1 MNKKLFLGMFAA
13 AGMLLATSCSNDELD
28 VVQSGN
34 EAQVTFSLGLEGGIA
49 SRAISDGTGA
59 KKLVCAVYNANNEVI
74 KTVSINN
81 TAVNTTT
88 GQFVNTSAFQGGL
101 TDQINVTLAKGQTYT
116 MVFWAQ
122 NGTCDAYDTDDLK
135 AVKVD
140 YTNGAEGTA
149 ATGDLNNDETRDA
162 FYAAETF
169 KVEGDK
175 EINVTL
181 KRPFAQINVGVTAE
195 DWEAAVASGITIQNS
210 SVVIKNVADEINLLT
225 GAVTA
230 SEAMAEGIT
239 YALNAIPND
248 PAILKADANEDGID
262 EEYQWLSMS
271 YILVND
277 TDNEADENGLLG
289 TDQAVLEGLK
299 FTFEP
304 KSGQSI
310 AFEEGLAGAPVRRN
324 WRTNILGKILTG
336 DVQFN
341 ITIDPAYDD
350 DYIYP
355 SKAEEELEFA
365 ATFGG
370 KVTLSEDVTLTTPLA
385 VTADMI
391 LDLNGHTI
399 TNKVENAKTD
409 VIVVEEGATL
419 TINGDGKVEAVSG
432 NDGYAIIAEGKVI
445 INGGTYR
452 SGLDETQDGNCTVY
466 ARGKG
471 EVYIYGG
478 DFSTPDG
485 DDTTLIINKKDADRN
500 TTTIEIYGGTFKN
513 FDPANNAAEGAN
525 TNFVAEGYKS
535 LESGDNYVV
544 VANEVDAIATT
555 ADVLATA
562 LTADE
567 ENIKVIL
574 ANDIDLP
581 ITSLGTQT
589 GGSGEYKLGG
599 ENTKSIVI
607 DLNGKKLNITT
618 TYWSNLGAKNENA
631 LFTIKNGTMTSSQ
644 ATGTWNSYDLTFSN
658 CNYAIENVVF
668 EKAVAFANAGKSVVL
683 KNITINETHDYYAMW
698 ITAEGQNITIDGLT
712 INSDGRGIKIDEE
725 YVGTPAKVT
734 LNINNVTFKTEKKA
748 AVLVKSAAGAT
759 INASN
764 LNISEVTADQ
774 YFAVWVDEDAAAHA
788 DKVIVNGAMKA
799 VEGKIA
805 NVNSS
810 TELAAATIENNSVI
824 FLGAGDYIVPASAK
838 GKNVTFIGTGNP
850 EDVKVA
856 VTKVGTGGENCD
868 YGLDGS
874 TVTFEGITITT
885 NSSTYIGYARCN
897 GTYKNCIING
907 TYTLYG
913 NSTFEN
919 CTFNVSG
926 DVYNI
931 WTWGAP
937 TATFTGCTFNSDG
950 KAMLLYGTE
959 NTKLTINNCTFND
972 KGGLTDLKAA
982 VEIGNDYDKSY
993 ELIVNNTTVNGY
1005 AINDKGIVTNTTLW
1019 ANKNS
1024 MSKEKLN
1031 VVVDGVDVY

>member
-49 SRAISDGTGA
+49 TRAISDGTGA
-59 KKLVCAVYNANNEVI
+59 KKLVCAVYDASGNVL

-135 AVKVD
+135 AVQVD

-149 ATGDLNNDETRDA
+149 ATGGLNNDETRDA

-169 KVEGDK
+169 KVEGNK

-195 DWEAAVASGITIQNS
+195 DWKAAVASGITIEKS

-350 DYIYP
+350 DDYIYP

-370 KVTLSEDVTLTTPLA
+370 TVTLSEDITLTTPLA

-419 TINGDGKVEAVSG
+419 TINGDGKVTALSG
-432 NDGYAIIAEGKVI
+432 NDGYAIIAKGKVI

-452 SGLDETQDGNCTVY
+452 SGLDKNNDGNCTIY
-466 ARGKG
+466 ATGKG

-478 DFSTPDG
+478 DFA
-485 DDTTLIINKKDADRN
+485 TTEEDKTTHIINKKDADRA
-500 TTTIEIYGGTFKN
+500 TTTILIYGGTFKN
-513 FDPANNAAEGAN
+513 FNPANNGAEGAN

-544 VANEVDAIATT
+544 VADNIDAVAADATELNDALKAGDNVVMVEDVTIETTTESNGYGNTGIYVKDGQVFDGNGNTLSVPGATTTWASAIATT
-555 ADVLATA
+555 
-562 LTADE
+562 
-567 ENIKVIL
+567 
-574 ANDIDLP
+574 
-581 ITSLGTQT
+581 
-589 GGSGEYKLGG
+589 GG
-599 ENTKSIVI
+599 
-607 DLNGKKLNITT
+607 
-618 TYWSNLGAKNENA
+618 
-631 LFTIKNGTMTSSQ
+631 TIKNVTITAGFRGIFMPG
-644 ATGTWNSYDLTFSN
+644 ATTDVYID
-658 CNYAIENVVF
+658 NVVIGG
-668 EKAVAFANAGKSVVL
+668 N
-683 KNITINETHDYYAMW
+683 
-698 ITAEGQNITIDGLT
+698 GLVYT
-712 INSDGRGIKIDEE
+712 FNSDAGNKNYGVYISNS
-725 YVGTPAKVT
+725 T
-734 LNINNVTFKTEKKA
+734 LNGWTSHSDVHKEVVYTNCYFGEGSGYAFCRPYGPTSFVGCAFE
-748 AVLVKSAAGAT
+748 AGF
-759 INASN
+759 
-764 LNISEVTADQ
+764 EV
-774 YFAVWVDEDAAAHA
+774 DAR
-788 DKVIVNGAMKA
+788 
-799 VEGKIA
+799 GKI
-805 NVNSS
+805 
-810 TELAAATIENNSVI
+810 
-824 FLGAGDYIVPASAK
+824 
-838 GKNVTFIGTGNP
+838 
-850 EDVKVA
+850 
-856 VTKVGTGGENCD
+856 
-868 YGLDGS
+868 
-874 TVTFEGITITT
+874 
-885 NSSTYIGYARCN
+885 
-897 GTYKNCIING
+897 
-907 TYTLYG
+907 
-913 NSTFEN
+913 TFEN
-919 CTFNVSG
+919 CTIGGV
-926 DVYNI
+926 
-931 WTWGAP
+931 AL
-937 TATFTGCTFNSDG
+937 TA
-950 KAMLLYGTE
+950 E
-959 NTKLTINNCTFND
+959 NLATLVTSN
-972 KGGLTDLKAA
+972 
-982 VEIGNDYDKSY
+982 
-993 ELIVNNTTVNGY
+993 TVN
-1005 AINDKGIVTNTTLW
+1005 ATVK
-1019 ANKNS
+1019 
-1024 MSKEKLN
+1024 
-1031 VVVDGVDVY
+1031 

>member
-49 SRAISDGTGA
+49 TRAISDGTGA
-59 KKLVCAVYNANNEVI
+59 KKLVCAVYDASGNVL

-81 TAVNTTT
+81 TAVNTST

-135 AVKVD
+135 AVQVD

-169 KVEGDK
+169 KVEGNK

-195 DWEAAVASGITIQNS
+195 DWKAAVASGITIEKS

-324 WRTNILGKILTG
+324 WRTNILGKLLTG

-355 SKAEEELEFA
+355 DGTIEQELEFA

-370 KVTLSEDVTLTTPLA
+370 TVTLPANATISLAKTLN

-391 LDLNGHTI
+391 IDMNGSTISGNWNKNEGAVIKNSASLKIVDGTVSSTGENGGSAVQNNGIMTIENVTLNGASNAGTSWPSYTI
-399 TNKVENAKTD
+399 NNTGE
-409 VIVVEEGATL
+409 L
-419 TINGDGKVEAVSG
+419 TINNSYVTSVHGAVASYG
-432 NDGYAIIAEGKVI
+432 NNAIITLNNTNIDMTGITGFTSHTLYTYSNGKIIVNGGEIANKATDQNSTGASVI
-445 INGGTYR
+445 NGSVEVNAGTFNGRIENYYGEPVLKGGTY
-452 SGLDETQDGNCTVY
+452 SVEPKAT
-466 ARGKG
+466 
-471 EVYIYGG
+471 
-478 DFSTPDG
+478 
-485 DDTTLIINKKDADRN
+485 
-500 TTTIEIYGGTFKN
+500 
-513 FDPANNAAEGAN
+513 
-525 TNFVAEGYKS
+525 FVAEGYKS

-544 VANEVDAIATT
+544 VAKEVDAVADSAEDLNALSGDTKTVLLMTEDLEIAASETT
-555 ADVLATA
+555 ANSGYGATG
-562 LTADE
+562 
-567 ENIKVIL
+567 V
-574 ANDIDLP
+574 
-581 ITSLGTQT
+581 S
-589 GGSGEYKLGG
+589 
-599 ENTKSIVI
+599 V
-607 DLNGKKLNITT
+607 
-618 TYWSNLGAKNENA
+618 
-631 LFTIKNGTMTSSQ
+631 KNGSVFDGNGNTITVND
-644 ATGTWNSYDLTFSN
+644 ANGTWDCAINPQNGTVKNLT
-658 CNYAIENVVF
+658 
-668 EKAVAFANAGKSVVL
+668 
-683 KNITINETHDYYAMW
+683 
-698 ITAEGQNITIDGLT
+698 
-712 INSDGRGIKIDEE
+712 
-725 YVGTPAKVT
+725 
-734 LNINNVTFKTEKKA
+734 
-748 AVLVKSAAGAT
+748 
-759 INASN
+759 
-764 LNISEVTADQ
+764 
-774 YFAVWVDEDAAAHA
+774 
-788 DKVIVNGAMKA
+788 VNGAFRGIFM
-799 VEGKIA
+799 G
-805 NVNSS
+805 SS
-810 TELAAATIENNSVI
+810 TN
-824 FLGAGDYIVPASAK
+824 
-838 GKNVTFIGTGNP
+838 
-850 EDVKVA
+850 
-856 VTKVGTGGENCD
+856 
-868 YGLDGS
+868 
-874 TVTFEGITITT
+874 
-885 NSSTYIGYARCN
+885 
-897 GTYKNCIING
+897 
-907 TYTLYG
+907 
-913 NSTFEN
+913 
-919 CTFNVSG
+919 G
-926 DVYNI
+926 DVFIDNVVIDNVCY
-931 WTWGAP
+931 
-937 TATFTGCTFNSDG
+937 TFNSDG
-950 KAMLLYGTE
+950 GDKNYGVYISNSTLNGWTSFSDVHKEVIFKNCKFGKGSGGYSYAFCRPYNACVFE
-959 NTKLTINNCTFND
+959 NCEFAEGYEFDTSKQTSIVFKNCTYEGVKITAEN
-972 KGGLTDLKAA
+972 AA
-982 VEIGNDYDKSY
+982 TLALDE
-993 ELIVNNTTVNGY
+993 TTFFCNGV
-1005 AINDKGIVTNTTLW
+1005 GSV
-1019 ANKNS
+1019 S
-1024 MSKEKLN
+1024 FQ
-1031 VVVDGVDVY
+1031 

>member
-49 SRAISDGTGA
+49 TRAISDGTGA
-59 KKLVCAVYNANNEVI
+59 KKLVCAVYDASGNVL

-135 AVKVD
+135 AVLVD

-149 ATGDLNNDETRDA
+149 ATGGLNNDETRDA

-169 KVEGDK
+169 KVEGNK

-195 DWEAAVASGITIQNS
+195 DWKAAVASGITIEKS
-210 SVVIKNVADEINLLT
+210 SVVIKNVADKINLLT

-324 WRTNILGKILTG
+324 WRTNILGKLLTG

-355 SKAEEELEFA
+355 SKAEEELEFV

-370 KVTLSEDVTLTTPLA
+370 TVTLSEDITLTTPLA

-419 TINGDGKVEAVSG
+419 TINGDGKVTAVSG
-432 NDGYAIIAEGKVI
+432 NDGYAIIAKGKVI

-452 SGLDETQDGNCTVY
+452 SGLDKNNDGNCTIY
-466 ARGKG
+466 ATGKG

-478 DFSTPDG
+478 DFATTE
-485 DDTTLIINKKDADRN
+485 DDKTTHIINKKDADRA
-500 TTTIEIYGGTFKN
+500 TTTILIYGGTFKN
-513 FDPANNAAEGAN
+513 FNPANNGAEGAN

-544 VANEVDAIATT
+544 VANEIDAV
-555 ADVLATA
+555 ADTEDDLTQAFTNGENVILSSDVNATA
-562 LTADE
+562 P
-567 ENIKVIL
+567 IKVNGNTL
-574 ANDIDLP
+574 DGNGHTLSVPYEA
-581 ITSLGTQT
+581 TSGWGQYALVMTN
-589 GGSGEYKLGG
+589 GG
-599 ENTKSIVI
+599 
-607 DLNGKKLNITT
+607 
-618 TYWSNLGAKNENA
+618 A
-631 LFTIKNGTMTSSQ
+631 IKN
-644 ATGTWNSYDLTFSN
+644 L
-658 CNYAIENVVF
+658 
-668 EKAVAFANAGKSVVL
+668 AVEDAFRGIGASPLSG
-683 KNITINETHDYYAMW
+683 
-698 ITAEGQNITIDGLT
+698 NITIDNVTIDNVTYAINGDGDGTNLVEVNNST
-712 INSDGRGIKIDEE
+712 INGWISFSNIKQLSFKNCTLGKGNSYLAYLVVYGATTFSSCVFKDDFAMCADLRGKTGE
-725 YVGTPAKVT
+725 
-734 LNINNVTFKTEKKA
+734 NVTFNNCIHGTTK
-748 AVLVKSAAGAT
+748 
-759 INASN
+759 
-764 LNISEVTADQ
+764 VTADN
-774 YFAVWVDEDAAAHA
+774 FKTLFMAEDDETD
-788 DKVIVNGAMKA
+788 
-799 VEGKIA
+799 
-805 NVNSS
+805 
-810 TELAAATIENNSVI
+810 
-824 FLGAGDYIVPASAK
+824 
-838 GKNVTFIGTGNP
+838 
-850 EDVKVA
+850 
-856 VTKVGTGGENCD
+856 
-868 YGLDGS
+868 
-874 TVTFEGITITT
+874 
-885 NSSTYIGYARCN
+885 
-897 GTYKNCIING
+897 
-907 TYTLYG
+907 
-913 NSTFEN
+913 
-919 CTFNVSG
+919 FN
-926 DVYNI
+926 
-931 WTWGAP
+931 
-937 TATFTGCTFNSDG
+937 
-950 KAMLLYGTE
+950 
-959 NTKLTINNCTFND
+959 KL
-972 KGGLTDLKAA
+972 
-982 VEIGNDYDKSY
+982 
-993 ELIVNNTTVNGY
+993 
-1005 AINDKGIVTNTTLW
+1005 
-1019 ANKNS
+1019 
-1024 MSKEKLN
+1024 KEFN
-1031 VVVDGVDVY
+1031 VVVDGVKVVWD